1 MKPGKETK
9 LVILMTDEGQC
20 SRVFIVSDG
29 ACVCDINTIEN
40 GLLLLLGVYFLLNLN
55 YPKQYA
61 QVLGFFQVTCLKQE
75 FPVSQR
81 STAFTKLKE
90 SLQL

>member
-1 MKPGKETK
+1 M
-9 LVILMTDEGQC
+9 
-20 SRVFIVSDG
+20 SDG
-29 ACVCDINTIEN
+29 VCVCVTNTIEY

-61 QVLGFFQVTCLKQE
+61 QVLGFFQVTCLKHE

-90 SLQL
+90 SLHSAAINTAGFARTGIWWFL